1 MRPQPRMQNE
11 KAYEC
16 RHHGHAGNAR
26 HSPHDGFNGF
36 LRDLLGDRAWLS
48 PSPAVCLRKLDASV
62 EAPGPHDFAV
72 RLGAVRQRHLHVHR
86 TPPRVR
92 DDRDTPLLGTER
104 GGYEV
109 IWVEGKGNHFL
120 KWGWT
125 PQITLIWFGKL
136 R

>member
-1 MRPQPRMQNE
+1 MDPQSRVQNK
-11 KAYEC
+11 KAHEVVTT
-16 RHHGHAGNAR
+16 GSPDQPGIPAR
-26 HSPHDGFNGF
+26 NGFNGF
-36 LRDLLGDRAWLS
+36 LRDLPGDRAWLS

-72 RLGAVRQRHLHVHR
+72 RLGAVRQRPLHVHR
-86 TPPRVR
+86 IPPPRR

-104 GGYEV
+104 RGYEV

-125 PQITLIWFGKL
+125 PQITLI
-136 R
+136 